1 MKAIIEFN
9 LDDADDRQ
17 AHLRCIKAL
26 DMSIAIW
33 NVVHNNKHL
42 NDAEIVEKMYSEFE
56 ELNIDDLIE

>member
-1 MKAIIEFN
+1 MKAVIEFD